1 MSKHNVAIYIRVSTK
16 LQEDRYSLPAQRH
29 ELTKYAE
36 QQGWHITKIYED
48 VDSGAN
54 YEKAGLTKLL
64 DAVDDGFVDIVLVT
78 DQDRLSRLDTVNW
91 ELLKGVLRDNGVKI
105 AEPGN
110 IVDLTNEDDEFF
122 SDLKNLFAQRERRA
136 IKRRMTRGLKQ
147 YTREGKIYG
156 RQADE
161 YIYDASTNSVTINEE
176 HAWVISYIDDLF
188 VNKNL
193 SINQIASRLN
203 KISKTPNGGTW
214 QSQQVSVK
222 LNAKCYHG
230 ILERRF
236 GSDIISVPNV
246 YPKLRTKA
254 VYEAI
259 QARINKRYREYPQSK
274 HAHALRALKYRCP
287 KCNYYL
293 SIGFGYQNGQTVNA
307 YLKHNNYFHHK
318 ACSLQPSI
326 HTDRITRPLFQAIK
340 SILKD
345 EELAEKYLAVDF
357 SKDKKELN
365 TLKKVNTKLKSRL
378 QKTKGKLDKLI
389 DLYMDGHWSKQSLD
403 TKRYT
408 IEQEIKSLEDEVQ
421 AKQSKITMIEE
432 QRYNYDS
439 FIRGINLGEEYLAII
454 DNIENELT
462 ESEKA
467 DLLGSLIN
475 EAELRCTGE
484 DQYEMTFAFNNKLGF
499 DLKFDIKVDDYNVVA
514 ARQLRERQYKRYIA
528 TQQLLNKQSKP
539 ISFMQLKRMTGLNAE
554 TLRKDEKR
562 FGKYN
567 NLLPG
572 RASDEKRK
580 IAVAI
585 IKECL
590 AEDIKMSSYKIADR
604 AKINQGTVLKYIKK
618 YNLR

>member
-36 QQGWHITKIYED
+36 QQNWNITKIYED

-91 ELLKGVLRDNGVKI
+91 ELLKGVLRDNNVKI
-105 AEPGN
+105 AEPGR
-110 IVDLTNEDDEFF
+110 IVDLSNEDDEFF

-136 IKRRMTRGLKQ
+136 IRRRMTRGLKQ

-230 ILERRF
+230 VLEKRF
-236 GSDIISVPNV
+236 ASDVITVPDV
-246 YPKLRTKA
+246 YPLLRTETM
-254 VYEAI
+254 YEAI
-259 QARINKRYREYPQSK
+259 QARMNKRYREFPQTK
-274 HAHALRALKYRCP
+274 HAHALRNLKYQCP
-287 KCNYYL
+287 ECNHYL
-293 SIGFGYQNGQTVNA
+293 SIGFGYQDGQTINA
-307 YLKHNNYFHHK
+307 YLRHANYFHNQSCQLK
-318 ACSLQPSI
+318 PSI
-326 HTDRITRPLFQAIK
+326 HADRITRPLFQAIK
-340 SILKD
+340 GILKN
-345 EELAEKYLAVDF
+345 ENLAEEYLAVDF
-357 SKDKKELN
+357 SKDKDELSA
-365 TLKKVNTKLKSRL
+365 LKKVNTKLRSRL

-389 DLYMDGHWSKQSLD
+389 DLYMDGHWSKQALD
-403 TKRYT
+403 QKRNT

-475 EAELRCTGE
+475 ETELRCTGE

-499 DLKFDIKVDDYNVVA
+499 DLRFDIQVDDYNVVA

-572 RASDEKRK
+572 RSSSEKREH
-580 IAVAI
+580 AI
-585 IKECL
+585 NIVKECL
-590 AEDIKMSSYKIADR
+590 AEDIKMSSYKIAER
-604 AKINQGTVLKYIKK
+604 ANINQSTVLKYIKK